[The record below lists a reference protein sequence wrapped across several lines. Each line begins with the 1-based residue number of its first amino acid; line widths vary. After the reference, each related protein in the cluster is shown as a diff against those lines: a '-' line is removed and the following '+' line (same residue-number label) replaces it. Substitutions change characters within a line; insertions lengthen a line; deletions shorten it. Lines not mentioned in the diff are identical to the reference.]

1 MKITV
6 TILFLFTFLISFSQN
21 TEILNTKTPIQ
32 QNQIDSV
39 TKLFEKYK
47 KNNIEN
53 FTIIQL
59 SEQIYEFYKISQ
71 PDTAIKYA
79 AYGLEIAK
87 KNNDSIKIALFNKKI
102 GDVFYNN
109 KIYYQA
115 MDAYFTALVIYQ
127 EKGLQKEYAYSLIDI
142 ANTHF
147 KEGVNNSF
155 ALNYYFEAINI
166 FENINDNNGLA
177 ECYDKIA
184 LINSDENDYNKA
196 LDYAIKSLSIRQ
208 QMGDKKQISNSY
220 FDIAKI
226 HQQKGEYETAINYF
240 KYSIVEYE
248 NNPLIGNNYF
258 EIANTYLLKKQYQES
273 ITNLAIALE
282 LFQKQEDD
290 LKITEIYNLYSV
302 IYFKIKEYIKAIEYA
317 QKSLLISEKKSFLE
331 SKQNAYLNL
340 SNIYSEKGEI
350 ELALRSYHK
359 YSEIRELIFHNK
371 TQDKYTELQVS
382 IKTQLQEKQNQLL
395 TKEKEL
401 NELQNKQQKTAIY
414 IILIVAIFLLILSI
428 ILFRMFQLKRKNAKR
443 LSEFADA
450 SQIGIAIHDGKKILE
465 VNSKFCELT
474 KYSHDELIGTS
485 FMKLIP
491 PEERNFIKKQ
501 TDLSKKLFYEVS
513 HIRKDGSLFLAEVF
527 SQPFTF
533 QKKKVK
539 VVSLRD
545 ITDIRR
551 ATKELKETQYRYK
564 TLLDASPDGV
574 VITDKNGI
582 ITYVSDALIE
592 LFEYNNEKEF
602 IGKDFSLFI
611 TPNFV
616 KKFNLDIKNIIK
628 GKNLG
633 ISEYI
638 AFQKNNEKFY
648 IECNGELVKDEN
660 GKISGAFLIVR
671 DISERK
677 LTENAL
683 IESEARFR
691 GLFDNAKDAIIIQ
704 NDKHQ
709 IIDANPY
716 TTILFGFSYHELV
729 KMNFYNLINSKY
741 NHKINLENFA
751 KSGEIFETS
760 AIHKEK
766 EDINISISISKV
778 YFSDKDFYLLIIR
791 DITERKKNEKYLM
804 NYADK
809 LQIINATKDKMFS
822 IIAHDLRS
830 PIGNLKAMIEFI
842 LENPDEFEK
851 NEINDILYSLKDSS
865 VATYELLENLLNWAK
880 SQQNLIDY
888 NPKIYNLSEIVSH
901 SVKIYAN
908 PAKRKNILLQ
918 NNVQTKINALFDI
931 NMIRTVLRNLIH
943 NAIKFTKEKGEIII
957 NYELQKNYIVISI
970 SDNGVGID
978 KKNNAKLFKQNQFFT
993 TYGTNQ
999 EKGTGIGL
1007 ALCKEFVEKN
1017 NGKIWVESE
1026 LNKGTTF
1033 YFTIRRA

>member
-1 MKITV
+1 MLLSIS
-6 TILFLFTFLISFSQN
+6 LISFSQN
-21 TEILNTKTPIQ
+21 SKILNPQIPIQ
-32 QNQIDSV
+32 QNQIDSIK
-39 TKLFEKYK
+39 KLFEKYK
-47 KNNIEN
+47 RNNIEN
-53 FTIIQL
+53 YTIVQL
-59 SEQIYEFYKISQ
+59 SEQIYEYYKISQ

-79 AYGLEIAK
+79 LYSIKIAK

-102 GDVFYNN
+102 GDVFFNN
-109 KIYYQA
+109 KVYYQA
-115 MDAYFTALVIYQ
+115 MDAYFTALIIYQ
-127 EKGLQKEYAYSLIDI
+127 ELGLQKEYAYSLIDI

-147 KEGVNNSF
+147 KEGINNSF
-155 ALNYYFEAINI
+155 ALNYYFEAVAI
-166 FENINDNNGLA
+166 FKKISDNKGLA

-184 LINSDENDYNKA
+184 LINSNENDYNKA
-196 LDYAIKSLSIRQ
+196 LNYAVKSLSIRQ
-208 QMGDKKQISNSY
+208 QLQDKKQISRSY

-226 HQQKGEYETAINYF
+226 YQQKSEYDMAINYF
-240 KYSIVEYE
+240 NYSIIEYE
-248 NNPLIGNNYF
+248 NSQLIGNNYF
-258 EIANTYLLKKQYQES
+258 EIANTYLLKKQYDIS
-273 ITNLAIALE
+273 IINLEKAFNI
-282 LFQKQEDD
+282 FKKQKNE
-290 LKITEIYNLYSV
+290 LKIAEIYNTYSQ
-302 IYFKIKEYIKAIEYA
+302 IYFTIKEYIKAIKYA
-317 QKSLLISEKKSFLE
+317 QKSLLISEKYSFLE
-331 SKQNAYLNL
+331 SKQNAYLIL

-359 YSEIRELIFHNK
+359 YSEIREQIFANK

-395 TKEKEL
+395 RKDKEF
-401 NELQNKQQKTAIY
+401 NELQNKQQKSVIY
-414 IILIVAIFLLILSI
+414 IFITIAISLLVLSI
-428 ILFRMFQLKRKNAKR
+428 ILFLMFHIKRKNAKR
-443 LSEFADA
+443 LSDFADV

-465 VNSKFCELT
+465 VNNKFCELT
-474 KYSHDELIGTS
+474 KFSRSELIGSS

-491 PEERNFIKKQ
+491 PKERNFIKKQ
-501 TDLSKKLFYEVS
+501 TDLSKNFFYEVN

-527 SQPFTF
+527 SKPFTF

-551 ATKELKETQYRYK
+551 ATKELKETQHKYK

-592 LFEYNNEKEF
+592 LFEYNSEKEF
-602 IGKDFSLFI
+602 IGKDFSQFI
-611 TPNFV
+611 IPNFI
-616 KKFNLDIKNIIK
+616 KKFNLDIKNIIR
-628 GKNLG
+628 GQNQG

-638 AFQKNNEKFY
+638 AFRKNNEKFY

-660 GKISGAFLIVR
+660 EKMSGAFLIVR
-671 DISERK
+671 DITERK

-683 IESEARFR
+683 IESETRFR

-704 NDKHQ
+704 NDKYQ

-716 TTILFGFSYHELV
+716 TTTLFGFDYKELV
-729 KMNFYNLINSKY
+729 KMNFYNLISSKY

-751 KSGEIFETS
+751 KSGEIFEIS
-760 AIHKEK
+760 AIHKHKDE
-766 EDINISISISKV
+766 ISISISISKV
-778 YFSDKDFYLLIIR
+778 YFSDKDFFLLIIR
-791 DITERKKNEKYLM
+791 DITERKKNEKYLI

-809 LQIINATKDKMFS
+809 LQVINATKDKMFS

-830 PIGNLKAMIEFI
+830 PIGNLKAMIEYI
-842 LENPDEFEK
+842 LENPEEFDK
-851 NEINDILYSLKDSS
+851 NEISDILYSLKDSS
-865 VATYELLENLLNWAK
+865 IATYELLENLLNWAK
-880 SQQNLIDY
+880 SQQNLIEY
-888 NPKIYNLSEIVSH
+888 NPEINDISEIVNH
-901 SVKIYAN
+901 SVKIFAN
-908 PAKRKNILLQ
+908 AAKRKNIILK
-918 NNVQTKINALFDI
+918 NNIQTKINALFDI

-943 NAIKFTKEKGEIII
+943 NAIKFTKEKGEILI
-957 NYELQKNYIVISI
+957 NYKLKNNNIIISI
-970 SDNGVGID
+970 TDNGVGID
-978 KKNNAKLFKQNQFFT
+978 NKNKNKLFIQNHFFT

-1007 ALCKEFVEKN
+1007 SLCKEFVEKN